1 MLLIKEKGRNEQLA
15 INMAAS
21 FMTFVVGLGIR
32 FFLTPYIV
40 KTLGPEAYGF
50 IGLSANILS
59 YTGLI
64 TIALNSMAGRFVT
77 IKYSAGEIE
86 EANRY
91 FTSVFY
97 SNLILGGILLLAS
110 AGCVVWLEYIIEIPE
125 DLIFDVKFLFCLL
138 SVNNILGLL
147 TGIWGVATF
156 IKNRLDLSNV
166 RGIIGNFMNAATLV
180 ILFTFFS
187 PHIWFMGV
195 AGMVLTIYGA
205 VTNRTFSRMLTPDLL
220 VKRDYFEWQKVKELL
235 MSGVWNLIS
244 KLGEILGQ
252 GMDLLIAN
260 LCIGATAMGYFALTK
275 NVPFLILS
283 LFQTIS
289 AVFSP
294 VLTNLY
300 AQGKTGELV
309 KEFNKSIRILC
320 FFTAIPLSLL
330 YCYGDYFYGLWLPTE
345 DSSKLQLL
353 TVLGTFALPY
363 TMPLESLWNIFTITN
378 KLKYSTLFMLGNNIV
393 VFVIVMTSMFIVD
406 SLEIR
411 LLILASTRS
420 LCGLIRGF
428 VFLPMY
434 GAYCLELPVKTFYG
448 TIFKSLLCTTAC
460 IFFCYLTRFFMHADS
475 WGMLFLATLITLCIC
490 FALSSVLILTSN
502 DRKVIYTKILSK
514 RR

>member
-1 MLLIKEKGRNEQLA
+1 MQLKERGKNKQLA

-21 FMTFVVGLGIR
+21 LMTFVVGLGIR

-86 EANRY
+86 EANKY

-97 SNLILGGILLLAS
+97 SNLILSGIILLAS
-110 AGCVVWLEYIIEIPE
+110 AGCVIWLEYIIQIP
-125 DLIFDVKFLFCLL
+125 DHLIFEVKFLFCLL
-138 SVNNILGLL
+138 AVNNIVGLL

-166 RGIIGNFMNAATLV
+166 RGIIGNLMNAATLV
-180 ILFTFFS
+180 ILFTFFA
-187 PHIWFMGV
+187 PHVWYIGV
-195 AGMVLTIYGA
+195 AGMVLTVYGA
-205 VTNRTFSRMLTPDLL
+205 VTNRAFSKMLTPDLS
-220 VKRDYFEWQKVKELL
+220 VRRSFFEWHKVKELF
-235 MSGVWNLIS
+235 MSGIWNLVS

-252 GMDLLIAN
+252 GLDLLIAN
-260 LCIGATAMGYFALTK
+260 LCIGTTAMGYFALTK

-309 KEFNKSIRILC
+309 NEFNKSIRILC
-320 FFTAIPLSLL
+320 FFTAIPLSML
-330 YCYGDYFYGLWLPTE
+330 YCYGDYFYGLWIPTE

-363 TMPLESLWNIFTITN
+363 TLPLEPLWNIFTITN
-378 KLKYSTLFMLGNNIV
+378 KLKFSSLFMLGNNIV
-393 VFVIVMTSMFIVD
+393 VFVIVMSSMFIVD
-406 SLEIR
+406 SLDTR

-420 LCGLIRGF
+420 LCGLIRGL

-434 GAYCLELPVKTFYG
+434 GSYCLQLPVKTFYR
-448 TIFKSLLCTTAC
+448 TIFRSLLCTTSC
-460 IFFCYLTRFFMHADS
+460 VFFCYLTRSFMHADN
-475 WGMLFLATLITLCIC
+475 WGMLFLAALMTLCIC
-490 FALSSVLILTSN
+490 FVISNIIILTSN
-502 DRKVIYTKILSK
+502 DRKVIYAKILTN